1 MIANFRHLDYSDTL
15 TIDCS
20 SNTCERAR
28 IRKCTHQISHHSFYN
43 HNCFKSLN
51 HIGLR
56 IHSAS
61 KLPADNFSDEVLF
74 LLCNDTNSTQ
84 KKHKNFLS
92 KPQLQLN
99 NTFLF
104 GLYRGFRLWKCFL
117 HTMTISC
124 CFFSLSQTL
133 FLSRRVCVG
142 ERDFLLSFKLV
153 DDFVISAC
161 FHTHINTGNF
171 IVFNFK
177 FLFFECFVS
186 NFAAFVAGYDTAC
199 VYHKTNRIQSKRE
212 FNSSLDETIKT

>member
-1 MIANFRHLDYSDTL
+1 MTQTAHKK
-15 TIDCS
+15 
-20 SNTCERAR
+20 NTR
-28 IRKCTHQISHHSFYN
+28 IFYQN
-43 HNCFKSLN
+43 HNFN
-51 HIGLR
+51 WTT
-56 IHSAS
+56 
-61 KLPADNFSDEVLF
+61 LF
-74 LLCNDTNSTQ
+74 YLDCIVVFVCGNVFYTQ
-84 KKHKNFLS
+84 W
-92 KPQLQLN
+92 Q
-99 NTFLF
+99 
-104 GLYRGFRLWKCFL
+104 FRVV
-117 HTMTISC
+117 
-124 CFFSLSQTL
+124 FFSLSQTL